1 MRGRREG
8 SSGGS
13 VAVARVPALKPPN
26 AGDDNRRWMIVQ
38 CTACQTR
45 FKVADE
51 KVREGVRAR
60 CKKCGAV
67 FAVRRDAPEVA
78 ASNGTGTA
86 GPACAAFL
94 ESAAPCPSPLG
105 VDPFAA
111 DPASL
116 GPRTG
121 SRAHPVLAAPQD
133 PFGDLI
139 AAVRP
144 PPGPRPSDLPAPPEP
159 LVDLALAASSGQLPG
174 SGPSSFAPSA
184 PALGGGTDPFGLPSS
199 SPTPFPAPPAPAPKT
214 DPFASLGSL
223 GAGPNLLSD
232 LNSFDLAPDEG
243 GATGA
248 AEPAGEGVFAMP
260 AAQPPSPAL
269 PGPLSAP
276 SDEVGN
282 SARHCGSGP
291 GALGSKAALPPAVRT
306 PARPAAL
313 PRASGPKARSRP
325 RRRRRTAVGS
335 LVNAAAVSAAAA
347 AAIVFA
353 LRNPPPGGQRISRP
367 ADILQ
372 LLAGRPAGD
381 LVAGELHSGP
391 YATATGRSLLVVRGR
406 VINRGSSP
414 RGPVAVAAEVLHR
427 SGAALRQTA
436 LAGALPTP
444 EDLWRVENAAALAE
458 LNARSAKAAERLPP
472 GGSAPFA
479 VVFFD
484 CPEDLAERELRLTLT
499 EVPPPPGP
507 RDSKPGVGSSPASI
521 GSAPGWPVAPAPD
534 HPLRVQ
540 SGQDASRGLP

>member
-1 MRGRREG
+1 VPRRG
-8 SSGGS
+8 S
-13 VAVARVPALKPPN
+13 PALKPPN
-26 AGDDNRRWMIVQ
+26 ASDDNRRWMIIQ

-45 FKVADE
+45 FKVAGE
-51 KVREGVRAR
+51 KVRDGVRAR

-67 FAVRRDAPEVA
+67 FAVRRDSLEVA
-78 ASNGTGTA
+78 ASNGSGPSA
-86 GPACAAFL
+86 PACAAFL

-111 DPASL
+111 DPAIL

-121 SRAHPVLAAPQD
+121 SRAHPVQAAPQD

-144 PPGPRPSDLPAPPEP
+144 PPGPRPSALAAPPEP
-159 LVDLALAASSGQLPG
+159 PADLALAAPSGQPPG
-174 SGPSSFAPSA
+174 SGPSSFAASA
-184 PALGGGTDPFGLPSS
+184 PAPGDGHDPFGLPAS
-199 SPTPFPAPPAPAPKT
+199 SPLPFPGPPALAPKT

-248 AEPAGEGVFAMP
+248 VEPAGEGAFAGP
-260 AAQPPSPAL
+260 AAQPPAPAL

-291 GALGSKAALPPAVRT
+291 GALSPRAALPPAVRA

-313 PRASGPKARSRP
+313 PRASGPKVRSRT
-325 RRRRRTAVGS
+325 RRRRTAVGS

-381 LVAGELHSGP
+381 LVADELHSGP

-427 SGAALRQTA
+427 GGAALRQTA

-458 LNARSAKAAERLPP
+458 LNARSAEAAERLPP

-484 CPEDLAERELRLTLT
+484 CPEDLAERELKLTLT
-499 EVPPPPGP
+499 EVPPPPGL

-521 GSAPGWPVAPAPD
+521 GSAPEWPVVPAPD
-534 HPLRVQ
+534 QPLRVR
-540 SGQDASRGLP
+540 SGQAAAQGLP